1 MPETLLELAQAPG
14 TRQELVLLAVAFK
27 AGVDLFP
34 QPVQSRAR
42 LVRPAQN
49 VLVGADANA
58 AVHRR
63 RRYKVQIRQKGDER
77 GFQLARSEVSQ
88 PPDIPGARAEQR
100 CQPGRRDANAHE
112 PIDDEDRTSDA

>member
-14 TRQELVLLAVAFK
+14 TSQELVLLAVAFK
-27 AGVDLFP
+27 AGVDLSP

-42 LVRPAQN
+42 LVRPGQD
-49 VLVGADANA
+49 VLLGADAKG

-63 RRYKVQIRQKGDER
+63 RRYTVQIRQKGDER

-112 PIDDEDRTSDA
+112 PIDDETKFQ

>member
-27 AGVDLFP
+27 ADVDLFP
-34 QPVQSRAR
+34 QPIQSRAR

-49 VLVGADANA
+49 VHVGADANA

-77 GFQLARSEVSQ
+77 GFQLARSKIFQS
-88 PPDIPGARAEQR
+88 PDIPGACAEQLS
-100 CQPGRRDANAHE
+100 QTGRRDANAHE
-112 PIDDEDRTSDA
+112 PIDDETKLQ